1 MTTNYPI
8 QLNIRI
14 DWSEMDLFGHINN
27 LAFLKYI
34 QAARVSYWE
43 HIDLY
48 EYFHKH
54 NIGPVL
60 ASVTCQ
66 YKKPLHYPGSVI
78 ASCGLRF
85 IKNSSFGL
93 HHRIIDDKGAV
104 AAEAEDAMVL
114 YDFNKNEKAH
124 FPDWMRI
131 AMEKLENRN
140 NENGNN

>member
-1 MTTNYPI
+1 
-8 QLNIRI
+8 
-14 DWSEMDLFGHINN
+14 MDLFGHINN

-43 HIDLY
+43 HINLY
-48 EYFHKH
+48 EYFRMH

-60 ASVTCQ
+60 ASVNCQ

-93 HHRIIDDKGAV
+93 SHRIIDDSGEI

-114 YDFNKNEKAH
+114 YDFNKNRKAL
-124 FPDWMRI
+124 FPEWMREE
-131 AMEKLENRN
+131 MNRLEKQ
-140 NENGNN
+140 GT